1 MECGKNAPP
10 MHSNCH
16 CATAPHYDSKSFYEW
31 LDARQSGKT
40 EVNFENWSK
49 NRTMESKPL
58 AVRSGHIHG
67 LVVRGND
74 EISKQ
79 TQRLI
84 DQTVHKLF
92 GEMPK
97 LQTDIIRLSF
107 ENLGD
112 DIARASINKKFEMT
126 LKLNKSIFSND
137 TVLKEICENTPSE
150 ISKKDGLYG
159 YLKHEF
165 THFLE
170 YKYCISRGM
179 DVEQTW
185 EAISSGKYATEL
197 LEEALKNCNLENEY
211 GIIKSQISYLGTFNS
226 SEAIAEA
233 YSSCLDT
240 NLTSTIKKLVEKKW
254 R

>member
-1 MECGKNAPP
+1 
-10 MHSNCH
+10 
-16 CATAPHYDSKSFYEW
+16 
-31 LDARQSGKT
+31 
-40 EVNFENWSK
+40 
-49 NRTMESKPL
+49 
-58 AVRSGHIHG
+58 
-67 LVVRGND
+67 
-74 EISKQ
+74 
-79 TQRLI
+79 
-84 DQTVHKLF
+84 
-92 GEMPK
+92 
-97 LQTDIIRLSF
+97 
-107 ENLGD
+107 
-112 DIARASINKKFEMT
+112 MT

-240 NLTSTIKKLVEKKW
+240 NLTSTINKLVEKKW